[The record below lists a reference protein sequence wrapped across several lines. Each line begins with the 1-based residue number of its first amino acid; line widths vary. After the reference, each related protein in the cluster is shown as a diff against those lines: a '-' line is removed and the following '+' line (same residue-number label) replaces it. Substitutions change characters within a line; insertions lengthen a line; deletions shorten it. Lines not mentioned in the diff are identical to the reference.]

1 MSDIPIIAGATV
13 EVSSGALAFDLQRRL
28 DEADADAVTFDIIS
42 PAGVIADADQPMTW
56 DSARRLFVGRWETPS
71 TIPGEYTALITWDAL
86 DGATLLAVVLF
97 TVDPNPAEATP

>member
-28 DEADADAVTFDIIS
+28 GSADATAVTFDVIS
-42 PAGVIADADQPMTW
+42 PTGVEIATDRPMTW
-56 DSARRLFVGRWETPS
+56 DSTRRLFVGRWETPP

-97 TVDPNPAEATP
+97 TVDPNPGAPE